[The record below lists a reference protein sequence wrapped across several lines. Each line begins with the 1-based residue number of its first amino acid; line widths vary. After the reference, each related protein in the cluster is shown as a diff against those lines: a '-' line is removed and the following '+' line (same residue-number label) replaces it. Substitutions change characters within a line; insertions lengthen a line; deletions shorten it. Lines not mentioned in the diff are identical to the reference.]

1 ATREI
6 SQQLTEGTGMWWTYA
21 NFGTKF
27 LGVAIVVGQIFSFVG
42 MVKKSNYYLIGRSW
56 SCLLGWASILPLM
69 CYLLLTSCRASRG
82 RGDGCL
88 GRLSCWSSDGQ
99 RGFICGGTGIL
110 FALIMVVF
118 LVCYLLWLCFVEL
131 PTYYRRFGD
140 EYEELAPGSAQIQG
154 LKAKPALNGEDLGF
168 VDGLWDALT
177 FRVPT
182 TDWDVWKRVV
192 WWNTICATFG
202 SWFAIF
208 LSTGPCLPER
218 ASGGRRPAQVT
229 DRETCGLL
237 RMRVR
242 PGLLPASWQG
252 SWGAKYPALLASVV
266 DRTRGRA
273 GAAASAPRAAPTA
286 RTRLKVQAFFLCHAW
301 CVV

>member
-1 ATREI
+1 VARNASEALQAYFARMRAAGLVVLTVFAYRTFFLVTTLDRYVWYDVFLSCILLIQMMSYVEQLAYVGMIVLATREI

-140 EYEELAPGSAQIQG
+140 EYEELAP
-154 LKAKPALNGEDLGF
+154 DLGF

-218 ASGGRRPAQVT
+218 ASGGY
-229 DRETCGLL
+229 GLF
-237 RMRVR
+237 
-242 PGLLPASWQG
+242 G
-252 SWGAKYPALLASVV
+252 K
-266 DRTRGRA
+266 
-273 GAAASAPRAAPTA
+273 
-286 RTRLKVQAFFLCHAW
+286 
-301 CVV
+301 